1 MLPSNIRTNTRTSI
15 FRLLQLSSHLSNLM
29 IVSVNFCCYI
39 NEGETRRKLAWD
51 RDLKILCWLLGN
63 GGVLSKRMQVS
74 FTICNRRWNAFSSG
88 ASCKWGCALR
98 TWCLSAQSS
107 RKSAPKLWAVPGGP
121 LRGQEDMWS
130 RVWQSHLRPCYISL
144 QLTEALVY

>member
-29 IVSVNFCCYI
+29 IVSVDFCCYI
-39 NEGETRRKLAWD
+39 NEGETRRKLVWD

-98 TWCLSAQSS
+98 GLGAFLL
-107 RKSAPKLWAVPGGP
+107 KAPGNLLQNCEQFQVGHS
-121 LRGQEDMWS
+121 EDKRICGAES
-130 RVWQSHLRPCYISL
+130 DSPI
-144 QLTEALVY
+144 